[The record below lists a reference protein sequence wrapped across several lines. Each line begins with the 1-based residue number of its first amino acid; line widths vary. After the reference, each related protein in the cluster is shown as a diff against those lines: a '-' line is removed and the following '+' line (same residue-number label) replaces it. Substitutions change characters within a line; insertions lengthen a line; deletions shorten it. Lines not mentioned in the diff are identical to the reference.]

1 MECHQ
6 PDNVFEYVQ
15 HQLFLQCRWFD
26 KGPLDN
32 PKYLDSQ
39 WYASCC
45 TAKWARTAKQ

>member
-39 WYASCC
+39 
-45 TAKWARTAKQ
+45 